1 MPWVFVEVQRIT
13 NFSFIHAADIH
24 LDSPLSGLSTY
35 EGAPVELLRSAPRA
49 AFSNL
54 IDEAIRERVDFM
66 VIAGDLYD
74 GAWKDFNT
82 GLFFSREMGRLKR
95 EQIPVFIAHGNH
107 DAESELTRQLTLPDN
122 VTVFSTR
129 KAETKLLE
137 HLGVALHGRSFRDAK
152 TEENLAVDYPPAVP
166 DCFNIGVLHTA
177 VEGHAAH
184 APYAPCSLSDLTD
197 KGYDYWALGHV
208 HEHRILSESP
218 LVAFPGNLQGRH
230 IRETGP
236 RGALLVTV
244 ENGKPVVERLF
255 VDTVRW
261 HRTEIDAGDSHSLRD
276 VVILARGRLE
286 TLLREGA
293 DGHPLAARVVFTGRS
308 PAHGELFGLESQLR
322 QEILAVANAL
332 SDSELWIEKV
342 IIDTT
347 PELDAAAIGAR
358 SDAIADLQ
366 GILANAGNAPEIRQR
381 IIDDL
386 MELVAK
392 APLEL
397 IDAVPELGAIQSGHI
412 EDQLE
417 KVSLGLI
424 AHMAGDGAPR

>member
-1 MPWVFVEVQRIT
+1 MT
-13 NFSFIHAADIH
+13 SFSFIHAADIH
-24 LDSPLSGLSTY
+24 LDSPLSGLSAY
-35 EGAPVELLRSAPRA
+35 EGAPVELLRNAPRA

-74 GAWKDFNT
+74 GSWKDFNT
-82 GLFFSREMGRLKR
+82 GLFFSEEMGRLKR
-95 EQIPVFIAHGNH
+95 KEIPVFIAHGNH
-107 DAESELTRQLTLPDN
+107 DAESELTKQLTLPDN
-122 VTVFSTR
+122 VTVYSTR
-129 KAETKLLE
+129 KAETKPLE
-137 HLGVALHGRSFRDAK
+137 HLGVVLHGRSFRDAK
-152 TEENLAVDYPPAVP
+152 TEENLALDYPPAVP

-184 APYAPCSLSDLTD
+184 ALYAPCSLSDLTD

-208 HEHRILSESP
+208 HEYKILSKDP

-244 ENGKPVVERLF
+244 ENSKPTVERLF

-261 HRTEIDAGDSHSLRD
+261 HRIKIDAGPAHSIQD
-276 VVILARGRLE
+276 VVRLARDRLE

-293 DGHPLAARVVFTGRS
+293 DGRPLATRVIFTGRS
-308 PAHGELFGLESQLR
+308 RAHGELFGLETQLR
-322 QEILAVANAL
+322 QEILAVSNAL
-332 SDSELWIEKV
+332 GDNNLWIEKV
-342 IIDTT
+342 ILDTT
-347 PELDAAAIGAR
+347 PGLDAAAIDAR

-366 GILANAGNAPEIRQR
+366 SILAKAGSAPEIRQR

-386 MELVAK
+386 MELVGK
-392 APLEL
+392 SPLEL
-397 IDAVPELGAIQSGHI
+397 IDAVPGLGAIKAGEI
-412 EDQLE
+412 DDQLE

-424 AHMAGDGAPR
+424 AHMAGKGEPR

>member
-1 MPWVFVEVQRIT
+1 MT
-13 NFSFIHAADIH
+13 SFSFIHAADIH
-24 LDSPLSGLSTY
+24 LDSPLLGLSAY
-35 EGAPVELLRSAPRA
+35 EGAPVELLRNAPRA

-82 GLFFSREMGRLKR
+82 GLFFSGEMGRLKR
-95 EQIPVFIAHGNH
+95 EKIPVFIAHGNH
-107 DAESELTRQLTLPDN
+107 DAESELTKSLTLPEN

-129 KAETKLLE
+129 KAETKALE
-137 HLGVALHGRSFRDAK
+137 HLGVVLHGQSFRDAK

-166 DCFNIGVLHTA
+166 DRFNIGVLHTA
-177 VEGHAAH
+177 VEGHAEH

-208 HEHRILSESP
+208 HEHRILSEVP
-218 LVAFPGNLQGRH
+218 LIAFPGNLQGRH

-244 ENGKPVVERLF
+244 ENSKPTVERLF

-261 HRTEIDAGDSHSLRD
+261 HRIEIDAGEANSLQD
-276 VVILARGRLE
+276 AVLLARDRLE
-286 TLLREGA
+286 TLVREGA
-293 DGHPLAARVVFTGRS
+293 DGRPLATRVIFTGRS
-308 PAHGELFGLESQLR
+308 RAHGELFGLETQLR

-332 SDSELWIEKV
+332 SDNELWIEKV
-342 IIDTT
+342 ILDTT
-347 PELDAAAIGAR
+347 PELDAAAIEAR

-366 GILANAGNAPEIRQR
+366 GILAEAGSALEIRQR
-381 IIDDL
+381 ITEDL
-386 MELVAK
+386 MELVGK

-397 IDAVPELGAIQSGHI
+397 IDAVPELAAIQAGNI

-417 KVSLGLI
+417 KVSQSLI
-424 AHMAGDGAPR
+424 AHMAGEGESR

>member
-1 MPWVFVEVQRIT
+1 MT
-13 NFSFIHAADIH
+13 SFSFIHAADIH
-24 LDSPLSGLSTY
+24 LDSPLSGLSVY
-35 EGAPVELLRSAPRA
+35 EGAPVELLRNAPRA

-54 IDEAIRERVDFM
+54 IDEAIREHVDFM

-74 GAWKDFNT
+74 GTWKDFNT
-82 GLFFSREMGRLKR
+82 GLFFAGEMGRLKR
-95 EQIPVFIAHGNH
+95 EKIPVFIAHGNH
-107 DAESELTRQLTLPDN
+107 DAESELTKQLTLPDN

-129 KAETKLLE
+129 KAETKPLE
-137 HLGVALHGRSFRDAK
+137 HLSVVLHGRSFRDAK
-152 TEENLAVDYPPAVP
+152 TEENLAIDYPPVVP
-166 DCFNIGVLHTA
+166 NCFNIGVLHTA

-184 APYAPCSLSDLTD
+184 ALYAPCSLSDLTN

-208 HEHRILSESP
+208 HEHKILSEVP
-218 LVAFPGNLQGRH
+218 LVAFSGNLQGRH

-244 ENGKPVVERLF
+244 ENNKPTVERLF

-261 HRTEIDAGDSHSLRD
+261 HRIEIDAGAANSLQD
-276 VVILARGRLE
+276 VVLLARDRLE

-293 DGHPLAARVVFTGRS
+293 DGRPLATRVVFTGRS
-308 PAHGELFGLESQLR
+308 RAHGELFGLETQLR
-322 QEILAVANAL
+322 QEILAAANTL
-332 SDSELWIEKV
+332 GDNELWIEKV
-342 IIDTT
+342 ILDTT
-347 PELDAAAIGAR
+347 PELDAAAIDAR

-366 GILANAGNAPEIRQR
+366 SILAKAGSAPEIRQR

-386 MELVAK
+386 MELVGK

-397 IDAVPELGAIQSGHI
+397 IDAVPELGAIKAGNI

-424 AHMAGDGAPR
+424 AYMSGEGESR

>member
-1 MPWVFVEVQRIT
+1 MAG
-13 NFSFIHAADIH
+13 FSFIHAADIH
-24 LDSPLSGLSTY
+24 LDSPLVGLSTY
-35 EGAPVELLRSAPRA
+35 DGAPVELLRNAPRA

-54 IDEAIRERVDFM
+54 IDEAIREHVDFM

-82 GLFFSREMGRLKR
+82 GLFFTREMGRLKR
-95 EQIPVFIAHGNH
+95 KEIPVFIAHGNH
-107 DAESELTRQLTLPDN
+107 DAESELTKQLTLPDN

-129 KAETKLLE
+129 KAESKHLK
-137 HLGVALHGRSFRDAK
+137 HLGVVLHGQSFRDAK

-184 APYAPCSLSDLTD
+184 APYAPCLLSDLTD

-208 HEHRILSESP
+208 HEHKILNEGP
-218 LVAFPGNLQGRH
+218 MVAFPGNLQGRH

-244 ENGKPVVERLF
+244 ENGKPSVERLF

-261 HRTEIDAGDSHSLRD
+261 HKIEIDAGSAHSLQD
-276 VVILARGRLE
+276 VVLLARDRLE
-286 TLLREGA
+286 TLLRENA
-293 DGHPLAARVVFTGRS
+293 DGRPLATRVVFTGRS
-308 PAHGELFGLESQLR
+308 RAHGELFGLERQLR
-322 QEILAVANAL
+322 HEIFAAANML
-332 SDSELWIEKV
+332 GDDSLWIEKV
-342 IIDTT
+342 ILDTK
-347 PELDAAAIGAR
+347 PELDTAAIEAR

-366 GILANAGNAPEIRQR
+366 NILAEAGRAPEIKQR

-386 MELVAK
+386 MELVRK
-392 APLEL
+392 APIDL
-397 IDAVPELGAIQSGHI
+397 IDAVPELSAIKEGNI
-412 EDQLE
+412 EDQL
-417 KVSLGLI
+417 KKISQGLI
-424 AHMAGDGAPR
+424 ACMVGEGDTQ

>member
-1 MPWVFVEVQRIT
+1 MT
-13 NFSFIHAADIH
+13 SFSFIHAADIH
-24 LDSPLSGLSTY
+24 LDSPLSGLSAY

-82 GLFFSREMGRLKR
+82 GLFFSGEMGRLKR
-95 EQIPVFIAHGNH
+95 DEISVFIAHGNH
-107 DAESELTRQLTLPDN
+107 DAESELTKQLTLPDN

-129 KAETKLLE
+129 KAESKPLE
-137 HLGVALHGRSFRDAK
+137 HLGVVLHGQSFRDAK
-152 TEENLAVDYPPAVP
+152 TEENLAVAYPPAVP

-177 VEGHAAH
+177 VEGHAEH

-208 HEHRILSESP
+208 HEYKILSEDP
-218 LVAFPGNLQGRH
+218 LVVFPGNLQGRH

-244 ENGKPVVERLF
+244 ENGKPTVERLF

-261 HRTEIDAGDSHSLRD
+261 HRIEIDAGPAQSLQD
-276 VVILARGRLE
+276 VVRLARDRLE
-286 TLLREGA
+286 TLLRESA
-293 DGHPLAARVVFTGRS
+293 DGRPLATRVILTGHSR
-308 PAHGELFGLESQLR
+308 AHGELFGLETQLR
-322 QEILAVANAL
+322 QEILAAANAL
-332 SDSELWIEKV
+332 GDNELWIEKV
-342 IIDTT
+342 ILNTI
-347 PELDAAAIGAR
+347 PELDAAAIEAR

-366 GILANAGNAPEIRQR
+366 SILAGAGSAPEIRQR

-386 MELVAK
+386 TELVGK
-392 APLEL
+392 VPLEL
-397 IDAVPELGAIQSGHI
+397 IDAVPELGAIKAGNI
-412 EDQLE
+412 DDQLE

-424 AHMAGDGAPR
+424 AHMAGEGESR

>member
-1 MPWVFVEVQRIT
+1 MT
-13 NFSFIHAADIH
+13 SFSFIHAADIH
-24 LDSPLSGLSTY
+24 LDSPLSGLSAY
-35 EGAPVELLRSAPRA
+35 EGAPVELLRNAPRA

-74 GAWKDFNT
+74 GSWKDFNT
-82 GLFFSREMGRLKR
+82 GLFFSGEMGRLKR
-95 EQIPVFIAHGNH
+95 KEIPVFIAHGNH
-107 DAESELTRQLTLPDN
+107 DAESELTKQLTLPDN

-129 KAETKLLE
+129 KAETKPLE
-137 HLGVALHGRSFRDAK
+137 HLGVVLHGRSFRDAK
-152 TEENLAVDYPPAVP
+152 TEENLALDYPPAVP

-184 APYAPCSLSDLTD
+184 ALYAPCSLSDLTD

-208 HEHRILSESP
+208 HEYKILSKDP

-244 ENGKPVVERLF
+244 ENSKPTVERLF

-261 HRTEIDAGDSHSLRD
+261 HRIEIDAGPANSLQD
-276 VVILARGRLE
+276 VVRLARDRLE

-293 DGHPLAARVVFTGRS
+293 DGRPLATRVIFTGRS
-308 PAHGELFGLESQLR
+308 RVHGELFGLETQLR
-322 QEILAVANAL
+322 QEILAVSNAL
-332 SDSELWIEKV
+332 GDNNLWIEKV
-342 IIDTT
+342 ILDTT
-347 PELDAAAIGAR
+347 SELDAAAIDAR

-366 GILANAGNAPEIRQR
+366 SILAKAGSAPEIRQR

-386 MELVAK
+386 MELVGK

-397 IDAVPELGAIQSGHI
+397 IDAVPELGAIKAGEI
-412 EDQLE
+412 DDQLE

-424 AHMAGDGAPR
+424 AHMAGKGEPR

>member
-1 MPWVFVEVQRIT
+1 MT
-13 NFSFIHAADIH
+13 GFSFIHAADIH
-24 LDSPLSGLSTY
+24 LDSPLSGLSAY
-35 EGAPVELLRSAPRA
+35 EGAPVELLRNAPRA

-82 GLFFSREMGRLKR
+82 GLFFSGEMGRLKR
-95 EQIPVFIAHGNH
+95 EEIPVFIAHGNH
-107 DAESELTRQLTLPDN
+107 DAESELTKQLTLPDN

-129 KAETKLLE
+129 KAESKPLE
-137 HLGVALHGRSFRDAK
+137 NLGVVLHGQSFRDAK

-208 HEHRILSESP
+208 HEYKILSEVP

-244 ENGKPVVERLF
+244 ENSKPTIERLF

-261 HRTEIDAGDSHSLRD
+261 HRIEIDAGPAHSLRD
-276 VVILARGRLE
+276 VVRLARDRLE
-286 TLLREGA
+286 TLLRESA
-293 DGHPLAARVVFTGRS
+293 DGRPLATRIVFTGRS
-308 PAHGELFGLESQLR
+308 RAHGDLFGLEAQLR

-332 SDSELWIEKV
+332 GDNELWIEKV
-342 IIDTT
+342 ILNTT
-347 PELDAAAIGAR
+347 PELDVAAIDAR

-366 GILANAGNAPEIRQR
+366 NILTEAGSSQEIKQR

-386 MELVAK
+386 MELVGK

-397 IDAVPELGAIQSGHI
+397 IDAVPELGAIKAGNI

-424 AHMAGDGAPR
+424 AHMAGEAGEQ

>member
-1 MPWVFVEVQRIT
+1 MT
-13 NFSFIHAADIH
+13 SFSFIHAADIH
-24 LDSPLSGLSTY
+24 LDSPLSGLSAY
-35 EGAPVELLRSAPRA
+35 EGAPVELLRNAPRA

-74 GAWKDFNT
+74 GTWKDFNT
-82 GLFFSREMGRLKR
+82 GLFFSGEMGRLKR
-95 EQIPVFIAHGNH
+95 EEISVFIAHGNH
-107 DAESELTRQLTLPDN
+107 DAESELTKHLTLPDN

-129 KAETKLLE
+129 KAESKPLE
-137 HLGVALHGRSFRDAK
+137 PLGVVLHGQSFRDAK
-152 TEENLAVDYPPAVP
+152 TEENLAVAYPPAVP

-177 VEGHAAH
+177 VEGHAEH

-208 HEHRILSESP
+208 HEYKILREDP
-218 LVAFPGNLQGRH
+218 LVVFPGNLQGRH

-236 RGALLVTV
+236 RGALVVTV
-244 ENGKPVVERLF
+244 ENSKPTVERLF

-261 HRTEIDAGDSHSLRD
+261 HRIEIDAGPAHSLQD
-276 VVILARGRLE
+276 VVRLARDRLE
-286 TLLREGA
+286 TLLRESA
-293 DGHPLAARVVFTGRS
+293 DGRPLATRVIFTGRS
-308 PAHGELFGLESQLR
+308 RAHGELFGLETQLR

-332 SDSELWIEKV
+332 GDNELWIEKV
-342 IIDTT
+342 ILDTI
-347 PELDAAAIGAR
+347 PELDAAAIEAR

-366 GILANAGNAPEIRQR
+366 SILAEAGSAPEIRQR

-386 MELVAK
+386 TELVGK
-392 APLEL
+392 VPLEL
-397 IDAVPELGAIQSGHI
+397 IDAVPELGAIKAGNI
-412 EDQLE
+412 DDQLE

-424 AHMAGDGAPR
+424 AHMAGEGESR

>member
-1 MPWVFVEVQRIT
+1 MT

-24 LDSPLSGLSTY
+24 LDSPLSGLSAY
-35 EGAPVELLRSAPRA
+35 EGAPVELLRNATRA

-54 IDEAIRERVDFM
+54 IDEAISERVDFM

-74 GAWKDFNT
+74 GNWKDFNT
-82 GLFFSREMGRLKR
+82 GLFFVSKMGRLKR
-95 EQIPVFIAHGNH
+95 EDIPVFIVQGNH
-107 DAESELTRQLTLPDN
+107 DAESELTKQLTLPDN

-129 KAETKLLE
+129 KAETHQLE
-137 HLGVALHGRSFRDAK
+137 NIGVALHGRSFRDAK
-152 TEENLAVDYPPAVP
+152 TEENLAVDYPAAVT

-177 VEGHAAH
+177 VEGHAEH
-184 APYAPCSLSDLTD
+184 ASYAPCSLSDLTG
-197 KGYDYWALGHV
+197 KEYDYWALGHV
-208 HEHRILSESP
+208 HEHIILSEVP
-218 LVAFPGNLQGRH
+218 LITFPGNLQGRH

-244 ENGKPVVERLF
+244 EDGKPTIERLF

-261 HRTEIDAGDSHSLRD
+261 HRIEIDAGEAHSLQD
-276 VVILARGRLE
+276 VVLLARDRLE
-286 TLLREGA
+286 TLLRDDA
-293 DGHPLAARVVFTGRS
+293 DGRPLAVRVIFTGRS
-308 PAHGELFGLESQLR
+308 RAHGELFGLEAQMR

-332 SDSELWIEKV
+332 GDNALWIEKV
-342 IIDTT
+342 ILSTT
-347 PELDAAAIGAR
+347 PKLDAAAIEGR

-366 GILANAGNAPEIRQR
+366 SILAKAGSSPEIRQR

-386 MELVAK
+386 MVLVTK

-397 IDAVPELGAIQSGHI
+397 IDKVSELGAIRTGNI

-417 KVSLGLI
+417 KVSRDLI
-424 AHMAGDGAPR
+424 AHLVSEGGTR

>member
-1 MPWVFVEVQRIT
+1 MT
-13 NFSFIHAADIH
+13 GFSFIHAADIH
-24 LDSPLSGLSTY
+24 LDSPLSGLSAY

-82 GLFFSREMGRLKR
+82 GLFFSGEMGRLKR
-95 EQIPVFIAHGNH
+95 DEIPVFIAHGNH
-107 DAESELTRQLTLPDN
+107 DAESELTKQLTLPDN

-129 KAETKLLE
+129 KAESKPLE
-137 HLGVALHGRSFRDAK
+137 HLGVVLHGQSFRDAK
-152 TEENLAVDYPPAVP
+152 TEENLAVAYPPAVP

-177 VEGHAAH
+177 VEGHAEH

-208 HEHRILSESP
+208 HEYKILSEDP
-218 LVAFPGNLQGRH
+218 LVVFPGNLQGRH

-244 ENGKPVVERLF
+244 ENNKPTVERLF

-261 HRTEIDAGDSHSLRD
+261 HRIEIDAGPAHSLQD
-276 VVILARGRLE
+276 VVRLARNRLE
-286 TLLREGA
+286 TLLRESA
-293 DGHPLAARVVFTGRS
+293 DGRPLATRVIFTGRS
-308 PAHGELFGLESQLR
+308 RAHGELFGLETQLR

-332 SDSELWIEKV
+332 GDNELWIEKV
-342 IIDTT
+342 ILDTK
-347 PELDAAAIGAR
+347 PELDAAAIEAR

-366 GILANAGNAPEIRQR
+366 SILAEAGSAPEIRQR

-386 MELVAK
+386 MELVGK
-392 APLEL
+392 VPLEL
-397 IDAVPELGAIQSGHI
+397 IDAVPELGAIQTGNI
-412 EDQLE
+412 DDQLE
-417 KVSLGLI
+417 KVSLVLI
-424 AHMAGDGAPR
+424 AHMAGEGESR

>member
-1 MPWVFVEVQRIT
+1 VT
-13 NFSFIHAADIH
+13 GFSFIHAADIH
-24 LDSPLSGLSTY
+24 LDSPLSGLSAY
-35 EGAPVELLRSAPRA
+35 EGAPVELLRNAPRA

-82 GLFFSREMGRLKR
+82 GLFFCGEMGRLKR
-95 EQIPVFIAHGNH
+95 EEIPVFIAHGNH
-107 DAESELTRQLTLPDN
+107 DAESEQTKSLPLPDN

-129 KAETKLLE
+129 KAESKTLE
-137 HLGVALHGRSFRDAK
+137 PLGVVLHGQSFRDAK
-152 TEENLAVDYPPAVP
+152 TEDNLAVAYPSAVP

-184 APYAPCSLSDLTD
+184 APYAPCLLSDLTD

-208 HEHRILSESP
+208 HEHKFLSEVP

-230 IRETGP
+230 IRETGR

-244 ENGKPVVERLF
+244 EKSKPTVERLF

-261 HRTEIDAGDSHSLRD
+261 HQIEIDAGSAESLQD
-276 VVILARGRLE
+276 VVRLARDRLE
-286 TLLREGA
+286 TLLRESA
-293 DGHPLAARVVFTGRS
+293 DGRPLATRVVFTGRS
-308 PAHGELFGLESQLR
+308 RAHGELFGLDTQLR
-322 QEILAVANAL
+322 REILAVANAL
-332 SDSELWIEKV
+332 SDNELWIEKV
-342 IIDTT
+342 ILNTT
-347 PELDAAAIGAR
+347 PELDTAAIEAR

-366 GILANAGNAPEIRQR
+366 SILADAGSAPEIRQR
-381 IIDDL
+381 IINDL
-386 MELVAK
+386 MELVGK

-397 IDAVPELGAIQSGHI
+397 IDAVPELGAIKVGNI

-424 AHMAGDGAPR
+424 ANLASEGEPQ